1 MIWDGLAH
9 GWLGATLAI
18 VISVVLT
25 PLCGRW
31 LGGMGLYDASEEAR
45 KVHQGKVPLSGGL
58 SVFFA
63 LVLVILIEYTPS
75 KAYFLAHPM
84 LFIGGSLIFLLG
96 LWDDFAE
103 LGAKTRL
110 IAQFVIAGLVVYWE
124 GLSIAHL
131 GMPLGVDRGYVGT
144 WVLGEPMSVLAI
156 VLMINAVNMLD
167 GLDGLLAGLMVIAF
181 SGLLYLGLTDG
192 MDLFL
197 IHSIVLLICALLG
210 FLVWNYRG
218 FGNTQAGYFL
228 GDSGSMFLGFMLAY
242 FAINTAMDPHSSPQ
256 MLVPPITVAW
266 VVALPA
272 AELLTMFVKR
282 LIRGAHPMNADRTH
296 LHHLL
301 LRGGFSKFQAVLF
314 IHSMMLV
321 LVVWGAALWRLGVS
335 ESVQFV
341 QLGVFFVGYG
351 FISYYADKIA
361 RLLRSADTKRSDQH

>member
-9 GWLGATLAI
+9 GWLGALLAFMI
-18 VISVVLT
+18 AVVLT
-25 PLCGRW
+25 PLMGH
-31 LGGMGLYDASEEAR
+31 LLHGMGLYDAPEEER
-45 KVHQGKVPLSGGL
+45 KLHRGEVPLSGGL
-58 SVFFA
+58 AIFLA
-63 LVLVILIEYTPS
+63 LVSVVLIEYTPT

-84 LFIGGSLIFLLG
+84 LFIGGGLIFLLG
-96 LWDDFAE
+96 LFDDFLE
-103 LGAKTRL
+103 LSARTRL
-110 IAQFVIAGLVVYWE
+110 IVQFVVAALVVFWE

-131 GMPLGVDRGYVGT
+131 GMPLGEARGYVGT
-144 WVLGEPMSVLAI
+144 WIFGAPMSVLAI

-181 SGLLYLGLTDG
+181 SGLLYLGVADG
-192 MDLFL
+192 MDIFL
-197 IHSIVLLICALLG
+197 IHSITLLIFALLG

-218 FGNTQAGYFL
+218 FGKTQAGYFL

-242 FAINTAMDPHSSPQ
+242 MAINTAMDPHSSPQ

-351 FISYYADKIA
+351 FTSYHADKIA
-361 RLLRSADTKRSDQH
+361 RLLRSADTQRSDQH